1 MQWWLQTQGVVH
13 VHSVYKRSEQLH
25 LENYQ
30 YTGTTCVNYLIY
42 TGLLCQY
49 SGSKVV
55 TCHKIISGLGSN
67 DKNKPLEN
75 DTFTMIGLTFLC
87 AKMCNNKQIE
97 I

>member
-1 MQWWLQTQGVVH
+1 M
-13 VHSVYKRSEQLH
+13 
-25 LENYQ
+25 
-30 YTGTTCVNYLIY
+30 IY

-55 TCHKIISGLGSN
+55 TCNKIMSGLGSN

-87 AKMCNNKQIE
+87 AKRCNNKQIE